1 MQSLGTVL
9 AWPHAAYFHIRW
21 HLPKHPITHL
31 PTAHMP
37 TTAKRKR
44 KHEHSTDTFAR
55 PCVGAM
61 RGPLG

>member
-1 MQSLGTVL
+1 MQSLEQCSDG
-9 AWPHAAYFHIRW
+9 PYAAYFHIRW

-44 KHEHSTDTFAR
+44 KHEHSTDTLAG

-61 RGPLG
+61 CGPLG